1 MAAVRPE
8 RGPDGRGRDGFG
20 RGRGPGPP
28 PSVFAPVIVNGET
41 QAMVAVPSEA
51 PPLSIVMRDL
61 GSTLGAVAIGLL
73 IAGASVGAL
82 LIFRP
87 THRRLRSLQTAVRAI
102 GAGQTDARAP
112 VSGGDEVALLARAFN
127 EMAGGLEQRTQA
139 LVAADESRRQLLADV
154 SHELMTPLAAIRGY
168 TETMAMPDLNLDEAT
183 RQRYLRIVFD
193 ETERLEHV
201 IGDLLDLARLE
212 GGGGAWKQEAV
223 SVPAL
228 FERVL
233 HRHDPVLQAK
243 NITLERRVE
252 PGADRVSGDPKRL
265 EQAIQNLAANAVRH
279 TPDGGKIRLA
289 AEPVP
294 GGVSLSVE
302 DSGAGIPAEHLPRV
316 FDRFY
321 KVDISRT
328 GTALP
333 SGSGLGLSIVRA
345 IVRRHGGTIQASN
358 GSDGGA
364 RFDIVLPHPLT
375 SDLIPLPL
383 ALRARPPAPARMR
396 FPPPL

>member
-1 MAAVRPE
+1 
-8 RGPDGRGRDGFG
+8 
-20 RGRGPGPP
+20 
-28 PSVFAPVIVNGET
+28 
-41 QAMVAVPSEA
+41 MVAVPSDA

-61 GSTLGAVAIGLL
+61 GPTLGVVAIALL
-73 IAGASVGAL
+73 IAGASIGAL

-87 THRRLRSLQTAVRAI
+87 THRRLKTLQEAVRAI
-102 GAGQTDARAP
+102 GAGQTAARAP
-112 VSGGDEVALLARAFN
+112 VAGGDEVALLARAFN

-139 LVAADESRRQLLADV
+139 LAAADDSRRQLLADV

-168 TETMAMPDLNLDEAT
+168 TETMAMSDLNLDEAT
-183 RQRYLRIVFD
+183 RKRYLRIVFD
-193 ETERLEHV
+193 ETERMEHV

-212 GGGGAWKQEAV
+212 GGGAAWKHESV

-243 NITLERRVE
+243 HITLERLVE

-279 TPDGGKIRLA
+279 TPDGGTIRLA

-302 DSGAGIPAEHLPRV
+302 DSGSGIPAEHLPRI

-321 KVDISRT
+321 KVDVSRT

-333 SGSGLGLSIVRA
+333 SGSGLGLSIVQA
-345 IVRRHGGTIQASN
+345 IVRRHGGSIQARN
-358 GSDGGA
+358 GSHGGA
-364 RFDIVLPHPLT
+364 RFDILLPRG
-375 SDLIPLPL
+375 S
-383 ALRARPPAPARMR
+383 M
-396 FPPPL
+396 